1 MMAGSMMA
9 GARQDGS
16 LLRAP
21 LGRFAGGRTL
31 VRAIADRG
39 IPAVRAA
46 VGRIS
51 LQLLVDHSDRR
62 MRRTVLKASGA
73 RALSKPTTPEN
84 VRG

>member
-1 MMAGSMMA
+1 MS
-9 GARQDGS
+9 
-16 LLRAP
+16 
-21 LGRFAGGRTL
+21 
-31 VRAIADRG
+31 AIADRG

-51 LQLLVDHSDRR
+51 FQLHVDGSDRR

-73 RALSKPTTPEN
+73 RGLSKPTTPGN